1 MGSDTP
7 IQMMHAP
14 ACPQR
19 MDPVLLCTCDALKQP
34 LLIRTFSTGATRDT
48 DEGKLD
54 YEGFIAPE
62 VWQRFAEYMHVH
74 RIQSDGNLRASDNWQ
89 KGIPQE
95 ELMKSACRHFMDWW
109 LTHRGDSHSP
119 QQLED
124 TLCALL
130 FNIQAYL
137 LALLHDQH

>member
-7 IQMMHAP
+7 TPVVPSGGHGVHCAIYDGSHHICNCGA
-14 ACPQR
+14 QR
-19 MDPVLLCTCDALKQP
+19 V
-34 LLIRTFSTGATRDT
+34 RTFLTGATRDT

-109 LTHRGDSHSP
+109 ILHRRQPLDHTV
-119 QQLED
+119 LEN

-130 FNIQAYL
+130 FNVQAYL
-137 LALLHDQH
+137 LAVLHDHH